1 VSWCP
6 TIEISVFR
14 GDATQNRRARRVL
27 AAQPPGSAHG
37 ARVAVRH
44 AMTNLKRTRA
54 RPLLLALA
62 STATIAFG
70 CGKDDAHP
78 SGNLMASNTDLR
90 EQDQAIEIGDA
101 GPSGNLMAAPDD
113 MGNE

>member
-1 VSWCP
+1 V
-6 TIEISVFR
+6 
-14 GDATQNRRARRVL
+14 DASGACVAPNHPELGVACALLGGKSMTTLRR
-27 AAQPPGSAHG
+27 
-37 ARVAVRH
+37 
-44 AMTNLKRTRA
+44 TKA

-70 CGKDDAHP
+70 CGGKDDGHP
-78 SGNLMASNTDLR
+78 SGNLMASNTDLL
-90 EQDQAIEIGDA
+90 EHDQAIEIGDA